1 MYRSNNNNMQFYPAV
16 PSHAKHMTF
25 DQPITH
31 RANPF
36 NFNVNSSNTTDSL
49 SQLLYYN
56 HGVHFPDNANEKTSA
71 ATTVTKTLPK
81 LVAQVPCCNSAVQPQ
96 KKPMLTTDH
105 EVANGARKEEEG
117 RKPGIT
123 TVASMKSSNTMRL
136 IPAKRTST

>member
-1 MYRSNNNNMQFYPAV
+1 MQFYPAV
-16 PSHAKHMTF
+16 PSHAKHIAF
-25 DQPITH
+25 DQPIIH
-31 RANPF
+31 RVNPF

-56 HGVHFPDNANEKTSA
+56 HGVHFADNANEKTSA

-81 LVAQVPCCNSAVQPQ
+81 LVAQVPCCSSAVQPQ

-105 EVANGARKEEEG
+105 EVANGTRREGEG
-117 RKPGIT
+117 RRPGIT
-123 TVASMKSSNTMRL
+123 TVTSMKSSNTLRL

>member
-1 MYRSNNNNMQFYPAV
+1 MQFYPAV

-25 DQPITH
+25 EQPITH

-96 KKPMLTTDH
+96 KKLMLTTDH

>member
-25 DQPITH
+25 EQPIIH

-36 NFNVNSSNTTDSL
+36 NFNVNSSNTADSL